1 LIDSKQVWTG
11 YADYATPAWL
21 KEGVF
26 GGWFDPCPLHG
37 LLKGRKVD
45 GLTDEW
51 PGDRVFIN
59 PPYSNVM
66 PWAERA
72 IAEARSGKTVVLLL
86 KHDHTTRWFAM
97 LHEAGAVFLAF
108 LGRLSFNGKDLAPF
122 PSVLVI
128 LSRELCSREAR
139 DSVPAS
145 EIRSK
150 NNGGKNKN

>member
-1 LIDSKQVWTG
+1 VWTG
-11 YADYATPAWL
+11 CGDYATPSWL

-26 GGWFDPCPLHG
+26 GGWFDPCPLFG
-37 LLKGRKVD
+37 RLKGRKVD
-45 GLTDEW
+45 GLKMEW
-51 PGDRVFIN
+51 LGTKVFIN

-86 KHDHTTRWFAM
+86 KHDHSTKWFAK

-108 LGRLSFNGKDLAPF
+108 MTRLSFNGVDLAPF

-128 LSRELCSREAR
+128 LSKDLCSIGAG

-145 EIRSK
+145 EKRSK
-150 NNGGKNKN
+150 KKYGGKK